1 MHKPIGHLTE
11 QHKDGFARFLHANKM
26 LVVDENPSLFRT
38 LKTGVPT
45 PYYLKMDE
53 ASSSPL
59 KRAKVAGNM
68 LELTGLLNE
77 DIAGDP
83 ERELGFHHIVGAS
96 DEIAPYVGTMS
107 DKSNLSYLGTR
118 RTILEYGGQLKLI
131 GKFSQGERVGVV
143 DSSITSTPF
152 KQDVVE
158 TLKSKGLQV
167 VRYFSVLDRQEG
179 NNEALAEATDV
190 PVISAIRTAEAV
202 SMLRA
207 EGELSIT
214 QFDNVKAY
222 LEQYGTPGAA
232 ASMGSAL

>member
-1 MHKPIGHLTE
+1 MHKPIGDLTE
-11 QHKDGFARFLHANKM
+11 QHKDEFARFLYANQM
-26 LVVDENPSLFRT
+26 LVVDENSSLFRT

-59 KRAKVAGNM
+59 KRAIVAANL
-68 LELTGLLNE
+68 LELAGLQ
-77 DIAGDP
+77 DTAIAGDP
-83 ERELGFHHIVGAS
+83 ERELGLHHIVGAS

-107 DKSNLSYLGTR
+107 DISNLSYLGTR
-118 RTILEYGGQLKLI
+118 RTILEYSGQLKLI

-190 PVISAIRTAEAV
+190 PVISAIRIAEAV
-202 SMLRA
+202 SMLHA

-222 LEQYGTPGAA
+222 LEQYGTPGAT

>member
-1 MHKPIGHLTE
+1 MHKPIGDFTE
-11 QHKDGFARFLHANKM
+11 QHKDEFARFLYANQM

-59 KRAKVAGNM
+59 KRAIVAANL
-68 LELTGLLNE
+68 LELAGLQ
-77 DIAGDP
+77 DTAIAGDP
-83 ERELGFHHIVGAS
+83 ERESGLHHIVGAS
-96 DEIAPYVGTMS
+96 DEIAPYVSTMS

-118 RTILEYGGQLKLI
+118 RTILEYGGRLRLI

-152 KQDVVE
+152 KHDVVE
-158 TLKSKGLQV
+158 TLKGKGLQV

-179 NNEALAEATDV
+179 SNEALAEATDV
-190 PVISAIRTAEAV
+190 PVISAIRIAEVV
-202 SMLRA
+202 SMLHA
-207 EGELSIT
+207 EGELSII
-214 QFDNVKAY
+214 QFENVKAY

-232 ASMGSAL
+232 DSMGSAL